1 MPVHQQGE
9 EEILQLRH
17 ENRGLKQ
24 RLSKQHE
31 YIEELEGEV
40 LPVHHQGEEEILQL
54 RHEKCGLQKRV
65 AKQQEFIE
73 DLEREVI
80 VKATHIEQL
89 GEYVTCMYSHGART
103 TLYLPCCGG
112 VTPAAA

>member
-1 MPVHQQGE
+1 MPVHQQD

-17 ENRGLKQ
+17 VNHSLKQ
-24 RLSKQHE
+24 RLDHQSMFV
-31 YIEELEGEV
+31 EELEREV
-40 LPVHHQGEEEILQL
+40 IQ

-89 GEYVTCMYSHGART
+89 GEYVPTTCMYLHGA
-103 TLYLPCCGG
+103 
-112 VTPAAA
+112 